1 MTYLYVLVLC
11 REEIVLYYIITRI
24 SLACNKTADF
34 YLFYVF
40 QFVLLDFHVCLFALA
55 GTSTYHQGHSTM
67 ILSDM
72 TSFRHRTGGVLS
84 SRISFPFNKLNLP
97 PGHHLIPIPGNKK
110 KECKYCQRHKF
121 KTKSGYSRQTQYKCE
136 TCDVALCSGGYT
148 DRNCLVAFHN
158 EMYAPNRTT
167 NIK

>member
-1 MTYLYVLVLC
+1 MIC
-11 REEIVLYYIITRI
+11 
-24 SLACNKTADF
+24 
-34 YLFYVF
+34 
-40 QFVLLDFHVCLFALA
+40 QFVLLEFHVCLFDLA

-72 TSFRHRTGGVLS
+72 TSFRRRTGGVVS
-84 SRISFPFNKLNLP
+84 SRISFPFNKHNLP

-110 KECKYCQRHKF
+110 KECKYCQRHKL
-121 KTKSGYSRQTQYKCE
+121 KTKSGYPIQTQYKCE

-158 EMYAPNRTT
+158 ELYAPDRKT
-167 NIK
+167 NIVWIVYLSTTVIILCCHISCILLLE